1 MNCGVMGLAAG
12 TIEIGDQYGS
22 WTVIDEGL
30 TKGRSKYYL
39 CRCVC
44 GKEKLVQG
52 STLRNGRSKSCG
64 CVRNVY
70 ISPDGYIGKKLGTW
84 TVLEEV
90 EKEGEVFYHCRCVCG
105 TERLVKY
112 KDMAKL
118 PGRSCGCIR
127 ERRKKEA
134 AELARARVSSSEIGK
149 NLGSWTVLALDE
161 TPRPSRQRYYLC
173 RCACGTERSVRR
185 SALVTGK
192 SLNCGC
198 GRTSR
203 KMTS

>member
-1 MNCGVMGLAAG
+1 MGLAESV
-12 TIEIGDQYGS
+12 IHIGDQYGS
-22 WTVIDEGL
+22 WTVIGEGPV
-30 TKGRSKYYL
+30 KGGNRYYR

-44 GKEKLVQG
+44 GKEKMVQG
-52 STLRNGRSKSCG
+52 GTLRNGRSKSCG
-64 CVRNVY
+64 CVRNIY
-70 ISPDGYIGKKLGTW
+70 INPDGYVGKKLGTW
-84 TVLEEV
+84 TVLDEV
-90 EKEGEVFYHCRCVCG
+90 VRDGEVLYRCRCVCG

-134 AELARARVSSSEIGK
+134 AEQARELVSASEIGK
-149 NLGSWTVLALDE
+149 TFGLWTVLALDE

-185 SALVTGK
+185 SALISGK

-198 GRTSR
+198 GRASR
-203 KMTS
+203 K